1 MIYHI
6 ENLNEE
12 EVSLIICALYRE
24 IHLIQSEKHY
34 KTTILKELIEKIGV
48 PRGVGKHSKLV

>member
-1 MIYHI
+1 MTYDI
-6 ENLNEE
+6 ENLSEE

-24 IHLIQSEKHY
+24 IHLVQSEKHY
-34 KTTILKELIEKIGV
+34 KTAILKRLIEKIGV